1 MVVEGG
7 LERNILQYQ
16 RYDKSNK
23 IYSLY
28 ESLINSKGNLLG
40 LELLLKCGRLFGILS
55 LQLNLMDQ
63 KFVNISTVNGS
74 RQSGPGRDARRP

>member
-55 LQLNLMDQ
+55 LQLNLMDPE
-63 KFVNISTVNGS
+63 FVDDLS
-74 RQSGPGRDARRP
+74 